1 MARTRA
7 EEHDYGRVVAG
18 RKGGDHMTAAQ
29 KLIRLIEARK
39 QGEKDPYINY
49 SQQKIAKSLRERARQ
64 QCHKK

>member
-1 MARTRA
+1 
-7 EEHDYGRVVAG
+7 
-18 RKGGDHMTAAQ
+18 MTAAQ

-39 QGEKDPYINY
+39 QGEKDPYINYSQGEKDPYINY